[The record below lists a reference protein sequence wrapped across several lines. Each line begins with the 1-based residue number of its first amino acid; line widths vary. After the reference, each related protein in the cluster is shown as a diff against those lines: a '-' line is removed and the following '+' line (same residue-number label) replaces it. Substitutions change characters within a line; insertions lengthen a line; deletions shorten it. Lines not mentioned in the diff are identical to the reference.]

1 VSFKFRGVDKHIVF
15 LFVLFVC
22 ISFLFVSILF
32 VLFVCFSV
40 KKKKKKNCYVVD

>member
-22 ISFLFVSILF
+22 ISFLFVSILL
-32 VLFVCFSV
+32 VLFVCFFV
-40 KKKKKKNCYVVD
+40 KNKKKICYVVD